1 VFGTFLIERPR
12 NLGITDAM
20 KVSNGTLNFVYIR
33 RVDMFDS
40 NVLARPTL
48 KPKHVVYVD
57 SSVSSDS
64 QTLR

>member
-33 RVDMFDS
+33 RVDAFDS
-40 NVLARPTL
+40 NVLARSLSAAFSNATL
-48 KPKHVVYVD
+48 KPKHVV
-57 SSVSSDS
+57 
-64 QTLR
+64 